1 MGSHILIVNI
11 GSASKKYAIYD
22 GMDEVLFCHF
32 EKGDK
37 ENLISIR
44 TSEKFEKNSISADD
58 YNNSLEFLNNYAFE
72 NLKIGIDD
80 IYAVSF
86 RVVSPGSFFLDNQ
99 EIDEEYL
106 EKLKQAENYD
116 EIHIRPVYDEIIH
129 ARKIFKEQK
138 FIGISDSAFHKT
150 KLEESKYYGI
160 SKKIQDEND
169 YKRFGYHGIS
179 MQSVAE
185 KIRDNEK
192 EMLKKVVVC
201 HLGSGIS
208 ITALMNGKSLDN
220 TMGFSPLEG
229 PVMSTRSGSVDP
241 VLIFDLFNGEKKNE
255 KIEFLFEE
263 SGLLGLSGV
272 SGDLRIIK
280 QEVFKGNQNA
290 KFALKVYIFNIL
302 KKIAEMV
309 SVLKGIDAIV
319 FTGTIGF
326 RSGFTREL
334 ILEDL
339 RWLGLDFDL
348 EKNANF
354 DMSSDYFCI
363 QSFDSKIKIIVC
375 ETDEM
380 KEMSK
385 ITLKIM

>member
-22 GMDEVLFCHF
+22 SMDEILFCHF
-32 EKGDK
+32 EMGDK

-44 TSEKFEKNSISADD
+44 TVDKFEKNSISSDD
-58 YNNSLEFLNNYAFE
+58 YKNSLEFLNNYAFE
-72 NLKIGIDD
+72 NLKID
-80 IYAVSF
+80 IEDILAVSF
-86 RVVSPGSFFLDNQ
+86 RVVSPGSFFLDNK
-99 EIDEEYL
+99 EINDEYL
-106 EKLKQAENYD
+106 EKLKKAEKFD
-116 EIHIRPVYDEIIH
+116 EIHIKPIYEEIIH
-129 ARKIFKEQK
+129 ARKIFKNQK
-138 FIGISDSAFHKT
+138 LFGISDSAFHKT

-179 MQSVAE
+179 VQSVSE
-185 KIRDNEK
+185 KIKENEQ
-192 EMLKKVVVC
+192 EMLKRVAVC

-229 PVMSTRSGSVDP
+229 PIMSTRSGSVDP
-241 VLIFDLFNGEKKNE
+241 VLIFDLFNSEKKNE

-263 SGLLGLSGV
+263 SGLLGLSGI
-272 SGDLRIIK
+272 SGDLRIIR
-280 QEVFKGNQNA
+280 QEVFKGNSDA
-290 KFALKVYIFNIL
+290 KFTLKVYIFNIL

-309 SVLKGIDAIV
+309 SVLKGVDAIV

-326 RSGFTREL
+326 RSSFIREL

-354 DMSSDYFCI
+354 DMNSDYFYI
-363 QSFDSKIKIIVC
+363 QSYDSKIKIIVC

-380 KEMSK
+380 KEMNK